1 MTTAIT
7 KTKPGPLDAFR
18 SALAGQQ
25 SAFAAALPATVRKY
39 LTAERI
45 TKITLAAVSRSP
57 GLLKCTPTSI
67 LRCVMDAATLGL
79 EPGGPLG
86 HAYMVPFKN
95 HGVDEAQLIIG
106 YRGFIAL
113 ARRSGEIE
121 SVVANAVYSRDSLKV
136 SLSEGRIEHSPFMPP
151 IPPDEVFHAMSPA
164 DVDAMLD
171 RGRLIA
177 VYCVAKFIGGG
188 QHVDFM
194 TAGDVE
200 KVRLRSRARDSGPW
214 VTDYTEMARKTVV
227 KRAAKYWPLS
237 TELADA
243 LDAEN
248 KAEAGELRAAQV
260 TPEIQVF
267 EGDAAEPPT
276 ATEKVRAKLKAKAPA
291 EETDDATGEVLSPL
305 VQAAMAGALDD
316 SADDRAPSDGK
327 TRDQR
332 EAEFRAR
339 TKREPED

>member
-18 SALAGQQ
+18 AALATQQPAFASALP
-25 SAFAAALPATVRKY
+25 STVRKY

-45 TKITLAAVSRSP
+45 TKITLLAISRSP
-57 GLLKCTPTSI
+57 SLLKCTPTSI

-121 SVVANAVYSRDSLKV
+121 SVVANAVYSRDTLRV
-136 SLSEGRIEHSPFMPP
+136 SLSEGKIEHSPFMPP
-151 IPPDEVFHAMSPA
+151 IPPDEVFFKMTPA
-164 DVDAMLD
+164 EVDTLLD

-194 TAGDVE
+194 TVGDVE
-200 KVRLRSRARDSGPW
+200 KVRMRSRARDDGPW

-227 KRAAKYWPLS
+227 RRAAKYWPLS

-248 KAEAGELRAAQV
+248 KAEAGELHAAQV
-260 TPEIQVF
+260 MPDAQVF
-267 EGDAAEPPT
+267 GDAAEIPT
-276 ATEKVRAKLKAKAPA
+276 TTEKVRAKLKAKAPA